1 MLFISY
7 NVRILGKYSTPMGY
21 NSPKI
26 EERAKYPYNGT
37 YQVLNRVLMNG
48 STFRD

>member
-1 MLFISY
+1 MLIISY
-7 NVRILGKYSTPMGY
+7 NVRILRKYSKSNGY

-37 YQVLNRVLMNG
+37 YQVLNLALVDG
-48 STFRD
+48 STFPD